1 MLNVSFSHFNYAIC
15 IMSFRSQLGELL
27 KGKASLRVSQLH
39 YAGLYLCWQ
48 HALLLTSY
56 CLLPG
61 KEIPAVHI
69 KLETEIKLSWYAG
82 GGVGCDKRAEEAPGR
97 VFNSVPWAKKS
108 PGSKPGCGD

>member
-1 MLNVSFSHFNYAIC
+1 M
-15 IMSFRSQLGELL
+15 
-27 KGKASLRVSQLH
+27 SQLH

-69 KLETEIKLSWYAG
+69 KLEAEMKLSWYAG
-82 GGVGCDKRAEEAPGR
+82 GGVGYDKQAEETLGR
-97 VFNSVPWAKKS
+97 VFNLVLWAKKS
-108 PGSKPGCGD
+108 PSSKLSLGDQNPSPKNQ

>member
-15 IMSFRSQLGELL
+15 IMPFRSQLGELL

-69 KLETEIKLSWYAG
+69 KLETEMKLSWYAG
-82 GGVGCDKRAEEAPGR
+82 GGVGCDKRAEETLGR
-97 VFNSVPWAKKS
+97 VFNLALWAKKS
-108 PGSKPGCGD
+108 SGSKLGCGE

>member
-1 MLNVSFSHFNYAIC
+1 MLNVSFSHFNYAIR
-15 IMSFRSQLGELL
+15 IMSFRSLPTR
-27 KGKASLRVSQLH
+27 KVVKMKKPFFRVSQLH

-69 KLETEIKLSWYAG
+69 KLETEMKLSWYAG
-82 GGVGCDKRAEEAPGR
+82 AR
-97 VFNSVPWAKKS
+97 VA
-108 PGSKPGCGD
+108 

>member
-1 MLNVSFSHFNYAIC
+1 M
-15 IMSFRSQLGELL
+15 
-27 KGKASLRVSQLH
+27 SQLH

-69 KLETEIKLSWYAG
+69 KLETEMKLRWYAG
-82 GGVGCDKRAEEAPGR
+82 DEAGSDKQAEILERPFNLVLRAKNHQA
-97 VFNSVPWAKKS
+97 
-108 PGSKPGCGD
+108 